1 MRILIEVN
9 LDNDAFNE
17 NPAEL
22 SQILNRRDWTGLE
35 PGDEGKLRDSNGNT
49 VGQFEVVE
57 DF

>member
-22 SQILNRRDWTGLE
+22 SEILNRIDTNGLQ
-35 PGDEGKLRDSNGNT
+35 PGNEGKLRDSNGNT

>member
-9 LDNDAFNE
+9 LDNEAFNE

-22 SQILNRRDWTGLE
+22 SEILNRIDTTGLQ
-35 PGDEGKLRDSNGNT
+35 PGYEGKLRDSNGNK